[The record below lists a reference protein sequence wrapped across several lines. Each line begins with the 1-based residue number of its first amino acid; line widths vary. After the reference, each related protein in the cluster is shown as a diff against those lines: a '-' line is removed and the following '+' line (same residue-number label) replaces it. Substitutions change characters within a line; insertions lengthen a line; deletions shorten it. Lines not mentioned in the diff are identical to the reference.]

1 MNNPSTGVVLFGR
14 AVGGHKLTLQSHVKI
29 SNDDKLQLAAH
40 YMCPDLNQG
49 TYEIEYIKKFERMVV
64 DAKYS
69 PMGLTLSGVATV
81 AKGTFLGCEVLYT
94 VNCV

>member
-14 AVGGHKLTLQSHVKI
+14 AVGGHKLTLESHVKF
-29 SNDDKLQLAAH
+29 SNDDKLHLTAH
-40 YMCPDLNQG
+40 YISPDLNQG
-49 TYEIEYIKKFERMVV
+49 AYEIEYIKKFERLIV

-94 VNCV
+94 VNFV